1 MSRDLGGEVRT
12 GRIEETRPGSPR
24 EGKKRKREEE
34 GGKERGKE
42 SEIVAGGKAGNQIEV
57 GVLGVSQ
64 TDK

>member
-1 MSRDLGGEVRT
+1 MSRDLGEEVRT
-12 GRIEETRPGSPR
+12 GRIEETCPGSP
-24 EGKKRKREEE
+24 KKRKREDE

-42 SEIVAGGKAGNQIEV
+42 TEIVAGGKAGNQIEV